1 MAITS
6 TWIKRT
12 EDGFDVPETQNVIFL
27 YASGAIEIKPWGEGR
42 KTNYF
47 AVTRIPK
54 VITITM
60 FEEEH
65 SSTLP
70 TKR

>member
-27 YASGAIEIKPWGEGR
+27 YANGTAEIKPWGEGR
-42 KTNYF
+42 KTDYY
-47 AVTRIPK
+47 AVARIPK
-54 VITITM
+54 VVTITM